1 MFIEPTANSEPRT
14 ADPISRRDFVKQAG
28 SAAALP
34 LLGLSGAASQTVAAA
49 RRRYA
54 VVGTGERACGMW
66 GSDLVKRY
74 ADVVE
79 FVGLCDINP
88 KRVEV
93 AKSFIGV
100 SCPTFTSFDQ
110 MCDRVKPDVVI
121 VTTVDSFHSD
131 YIVKSL
137 DRGIDVITE
146 KPMVTDEGQCQAV
159 LDAEKRNRRKIVVT
173 FNARYPPKHQKIK
186 ELLLDGEIGRVLS
199 VDFNWYLDVS
209 HGADYFRRWHRLKS
223 RSGSLWVHKA
233 THHFDLMNWWLGA
246 DPVSVVADGALRFYG
261 RSGEFRSTHCRS
273 CPHTSRCKF
282 YYDMTRNANRMKL
295 YAACEDADGYHRD
308 GCVFRE
314 DIDIYDTMTTLVKY
328 SNGVTMTYS
337 LNAFMPF
344 EGYRVAFNGERGR
357 LEVRDYQAQPWPVQ
371 GEAEIE
377 LTTSFGKRRIIDAP
391 QAEGPH
397 AGGDDRLRDLIFR
410 HVTVPEHMRIPDSRA
425 GAMSCLIG
433 IAARKS
439 IEEKRA
445 IQIGELVRL

>member
-1 MFIEPTANSEPRT
+1 MFEESITRREFVRKAGQIAATPLFALGASTAPAPS
-14 ADPISRRDFVKQAG
+14 V
-28 SAAALP
+28 
-34 LLGLSGAASQTVAAA
+34 

-54 VVGTGERACGMW
+54 LIGTGERACFMW
-66 GSDLVKRY
+66 GGDLVQRY
-74 ADVVE
+74 GDVVE

-88 KRVEV
+88 KRVHA
-93 AKSFIGV
+93 AKGIMGV
-100 SCPTFTSFDQ
+100 DCPTFTDFDA
-110 MCDRVKPDVVI
+110 MCDRVKPEVVI
-121 VTTVDSFHSD
+121 VTTVDAFHSG
-131 YIVKSL
+131 YIVKAL

-146 KPMVTDEGQCQAV
+146 KPMVIDETQCQAV
-159 LDAEKRNRRKIVVT
+159 LDAEKRNNRKIVVT
-173 FNARYPPKHQKIK
+173 FNMRYPPKHQKIK
-186 ELLLDGEIGRVLS
+186 ELLLGGEIGRVMS
-199 VDFNWYLDVS
+199 VDFNWYLDVF

-261 RSGEFRSTHCRS
+261 RNGEFRSTNCRR

-282 YYDMTRNANRMKL
+282 FYDMTRDTRRMKL
-295 YAACEDADGYHRD
+295 YADCEDADGYYRD

-314 DIDIYDTMTTLVKY
+314 DIDIYDTMTALVKY
-328 SNGVTMTYS
+328 SNDVTMTYS

-371 GEAEIE
+371 EDAEIH
-377 LTTSFGKRRIIDAP
+377 LTTSFGKRRAIEVPKA
-391 QAEGPH
+391 QGEHG
-397 AGGDDRLRDLIFR
+397 GGDDRLRDLMFR
-410 HVTVPEHMRIPDSRA
+410 NIDVPAYMRIPDSRA

-439 IEEKRA
+439 IEEKRTIRIA
-445 IQIGELVRL
+445 DLVRL